1 MGNKCKS
8 VKDFAA
14 FFRISGETNVFP
26 RWKQKSHCHEGQLVG
41 CSQYFPVLCE
51 TYFPFHG
58 DLAYIPGSDWRDVP
72 QKGSVYH
79 GPKTRLSGCGAK
91 LGKVI
96 RKMTAIPSEQIIVVA
111 GILLGRGL
119 RLRFEHGNGKQWIV
133 LKRKHVLLRWRFPKC
148 GYRQIIQH

>member
-1 MGNKCKS
+1 MYFLVESKRATAT
-8 VKDFAA
+8 KD
-14 FFRISGETNVFP
+14 S
-26 RWKQKSHCHEGQLVG
+26 WLVVP
-41 CSQYFPVLCE
+41 SAVRNILPVSWG
-51 TYFPFHG
+51 FGIHPWH
-58 DLAYIPGSDWRDVP
+58 
-72 QKGSVYH
+72 H

-133 LKRKHVLLRWRFPKC
+133 LKQKHVLLRWRFPKC